1 MRKIGAVVFV
11 LLTVALG
18 MAFPA
23 EAVEYRLQV
32 ASLWENGLVSFL
44 GPGEVLDGA
53 SGPGLDRLEA
63 RLDSGDFPRGA
74 LLYDRHLQV
83 ASEDTA
89 RQFGTVTV
97 RGTVTLGGG
106 AAQAW
111 DEARWEG
118 KPGEQSVWV
127 VEPSGRQAQEIVRA
141 AVRGTGPM
149 RHFQVYTLPSGQGRL
164 TVMRMPLGF
173 LRYEGERGRLHG
185 KYLAPRLDLG
195 QGIGIVVGAND
206 DGFFADRIW
215 IVVTHTPEPTTFKA
229 ALGWLQRRGDKDA
242 PTQPEIIRMRH
253 LR

>member
-1 MRKIGAVVFV
+1 MRKTAFVAVA
-11 LLTVALG
+11 LLTLAPLMAL
-18 MAFPA
+18 PA
-23 EAVEYRLQV
+23 EAVEYRLRV
-32 ASLWENGLVSFL
+32 ASMWENALVSFL
-44 GPGEVLDGA
+44 GPGDVRDGA
-53 SGPGLDRLEA
+53 SGPGLDKLEA

-74 LLYDRHLQV
+74 LLYDRHLQA

-111 DEARWEG
+111 DEVRWEG
-118 KPGEQSVWV
+118 KPGERSVWV
-127 VEPSGRQAQEIVRA
+127 VEPSGRQAQEIVRV

-149 RHFQVYTLPSGQGRL
+149 RHFQVYTLPPGTVPF

-195 QGIGIVVGAND
+195 EGIGIVVGAND
-206 DGFFADRIW
+206 DGFFADRVW
-215 IVVTHTPEPTTFKA
+215 VVVNHTAEPTTFKA
-229 ALGWLQRRGDKDA
+229 ALAWLQRRGDKDA
-242 PTQPEIIRMRH
+242 PTQPEIIRMRFV
-253 LR
+253 R